1 MEHAIRNFA
10 FDDQLVRVVM
20 RGEDP
25 RFVAADI
32 CRILHLRD
40 ASEAVEKLDDDEK
53 HLHEGLNTP
62 DSVRGNPNRYIVSES
77 GLYTIILRSRAA
89 TTPGSPAHR
98 FRKWVTAEVLPQI
111 RKTGRYEA
119 PQGETIPP
127 ASLQEDRIK
136 LDKIHYCLRIH
147 GPPAARALWLA
158 LGLDW
163 VPEMEAAAAAPLT
176 TDMAVARF
184 AEARLMKRPGVVTA
198 AGVIYGAYRDWC
210 GENAT
215 VPLGESAF
223 GKALSKLGFDKVK
236 SNRIYYRNI
245 VLKPAEAQQ
254 DA

>member
-25 RFVAADI
+25 WFVAADI

-62 DSVRGNPNRYIVSES
+62 DSIRGNPNRYIVSES
-77 GLYTIILRSRAA
+77 GLYTII
-89 TTPGSPAHR
+89 
-98 FRKWVTAEVLPQI
+98 
-111 RKTGRYEA
+111 
-119 PQGETIPP
+119 
-127 ASLQEDRIK
+127 
-136 LDKIHYCLRIH
+136 LRIH

>member
-10 FDDQLVRVVM
+10 FDDQLVRVFM
-20 RGEDP
+20 RGEAP
-25 RFVAADI
+25 WFAASDI

-53 HLHEGLNTP
+53 VPGKIRTP
-62 DSVRGNPNRYIVSES
+62 GGEQTTWMVSES

-98 FRKWVTAEVLPQI
+98 FRKWVMAEVLPQI

>member
-25 RFVAADI
+25 WFVAADI

-62 DSVRGNPNRYIVSES
+62 DSIRGNPNRYIVSES
-77 GLYTIILRSRAA
+77 GLYTII
-89 TTPGSPAHR
+89 
-98 FRKWVTAEVLPQI
+98 
-111 RKTGRYEA
+111 
-119 PQGETIPP
+119 
-127 ASLQEDRIK
+127 
-136 LDKIHYCLRIH
+136 LRIH

-163 VPEMEAAAAAPLT
+163 VPEMETHAAAPLT

>member
-25 RFVAADI
+25 WFVAADI

-40 ASEAVEKLDDDEK
+40 ASEVVEKLDDDEK
-53 HLHEGLNTP
+53 GPGSIRTP
-62 DSVRGNPNRYIVSES
+62 GGEQTTWLVSES

-215 VPLGESAF
+215 VPLGERAF

>member
-25 RFVAADI
+25 WFVAADI

-62 DSVRGNPNRYIVSES
+62 DSIRGNPNRYIVSES
-77 GLYTIILRSRAA
+77 GLYTIILRSRAF

-119 PQGETIPP
+119 PQGETI
-127 ASLQEDRIK
+127 
-136 LDKIHYCLRIH
+136 
-147 GPPAARALWLA
+147 
-158 LGLDW
+158 
-163 VPEMEAAAAAPLT
+163 LT